1 MDAAMIARVM
11 SVIPERAAWV
21 HSGTAFAA
29 HENQGAQVLY
39 LSKFLSWMSP
49 LTVLTKDDQRALG
62 LLAAHQRPLAA
73 EDAELDEEDMA
84 LDAGAFEDGVEEDVA
99 AGGEVLRPGILDL
112 VVADAALAGDEDHG
126 GGSDAREVDG
136 VMAGAADDVAVTEA

>member
-49 LTVLTKDDQRALG
+49 LTVLTKDDLRALG
-62 LLAAHQRPLAA
+62 LLATQHRPV
-73 EDAELDEEDMA
+73 EEEDLDLDSGA
-84 LDAGAFEDGVEEDVA
+84 LEDGLEEDVA
-99 AGGEVLRPGILDL
+99 AGGEVLRPGVLDL